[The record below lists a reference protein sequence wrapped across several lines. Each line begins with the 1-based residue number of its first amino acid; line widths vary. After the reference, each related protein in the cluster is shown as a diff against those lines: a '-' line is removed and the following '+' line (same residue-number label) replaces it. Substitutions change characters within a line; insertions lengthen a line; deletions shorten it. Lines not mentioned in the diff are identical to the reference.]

1 MDSRKQAVSI
11 RMNAADLRNVKRL
24 AKRLGVRDSDII
36 RVAVKLLLGKLS
48 PLCDQHVRGRSLV
61 PVFVE
66 SSSDLFRYFDL
77 DAMRLESIINE
88 GADENTRVDHED
100 ITLIA
105 MSGIQQSYAKLKLT
119 SIGGGKHVAWRA
131 DAPEDKEELNTSLRR
146 YLYQKYVYGERSG
159 VHSLNQMETQT

>member
-11 RMNAADLRNVKRL
+11 RMNGPDLRNVKRL

-36 RVAVKLLLGKLS
+36 RVAVKLLLTKLS
-48 PLCDQHVRGRSLV
+48 PLCDQYVRGRSLV

-77 DAMRLESIINE
+77 DAGRLENIINE
-88 GADENTRVDHED
+88 GADESTRVDHED

-105 MSGIQQSYAKLKLT
+105 MSGVQQSYAKLKLT
-119 SIGGGKHVAWRA
+119 SIGGGRHTAWRA
-131 DAPEDKEELNTSLRR
+131 DAAEDKEELGDSLRR
-146 YLYQKYVYGERSG
+146 YLYQKYVYGERSS
-159 VHSLNQMETQT
+159 VRSSNEMETQS